1 MHRNKI
7 LLFLLF
13 LTLFL
18 PVFSQNTTKPIWQ
31 GWVQIAEGVL
41 EPEEKTCDFIQ
52 NGELRIAP
60 NLSGVPNY
68 ATTFRF
74 QDTICISRNFAVE
87 YRVKNNAA
95 IGGLDNLDSEISFF
109 SNGLKSTLALVGKS
123 AGQSGTFFSIANE
136 TIVLNQPWMVTDLT
150 QWKKVKIQFLNS
162 VASVFINDTLRFTSG
177 YSNNVCN
184 IDFLTLKF
192 RGSGA
197 MDWLRFYDNENALV
211 FDENFDNCQKLTRGI
226 NCDPA
231 VPISVKTSPAC
242 DGDTLTMCAN
252 FPAMSYQWSDPFGK
266 KTNSACVSVPN
277 LTSNQ
282 SGKYDITANI
292 NSCFTFTKTIDIK
305 AYPKVRSS
313 QDISLCSGQSFT
325 LSKGRKITI
334 SGAYYD
340 TLKTTRDCDSIVLYN
355 IAFGLIQKDSISVEK
370 CLGQCYTFGSG
381 KRACTVGI
389 FRDTVREASGCQRE
403 FIVSLKLTNSLT
415 KTQDTVICQGNSF
428 RLPSGVMVNTTN
440 TYRDTFKTR
449 EGCDSIVVTNLKVE
463 TIPRPEFS
471 GALAK
476 EYTEGTPITLTTQ
489 NIVGGSYEWYVN
501 ALKINDLSNTKIINL
516 ISGENVVRVIVKS
529 SAGCVGE
536 TSVIIFGIPKIEV
549 PNAFTPNGDGLND
562 NFSIVTTA
570 DNYFTI
576 EKFQVFNRL
585 GNQIYNNENGI
596 RGWNGRFKNDEC
608 ASDTYVYVMEVVS
621 KNGIRQKFSGEI
633 LLLR

>member
-1 MHRNKI
+1 MYRNKV
-7 LLFLLF
+7 LLFVFF
-13 LTLFL
+13 LTLSFS
-18 PVFSQNTTKPIWQ
+18 VFSQNAAKPIWQ

-60 NLSGVPNY
+60 NLSGVSNY

-74 QDTICISRNFAVE
+74 GDTICISRNFAVE

-109 SNGLKSTLALVGKS
+109 SNGLKTTLALVGKS

-136 TIVLNQPWMVTDLT
+136 TIVLNQSWMVTDLT
-150 QWKKVKIQFLNS
+150 QWKKVKIQFFNS

-177 YSNNVCN
+177 YSKNVCN

-197 MDWLRFYDNENALV
+197 IDWLRFYDNENALV
-211 FDENFDNCQKLTRGI
+211 FDENFDDCQKLTRGI

-252 FPAMSYQWSDPFGK
+252 FPAMSYQWSDPLGK

-277 LTSNQ
+277 LTATQ
-282 SGKYDITANI
+282 SGRYDITANI

-305 AYPKVRSS
+305 AYPKVRNSE
-313 QDISLCSGQSFT
+313 DIGLCSGRSFS
-325 LSKGRKITI
+325 LSDGRVITK
-334 SGAYYD
+334 SGVFYD
-340 TLKTTRDCDSIVLYN
+340 TLKTIRGCDSIVLYN
-355 IAFGLIQKDSISVEK
+355 IAFGSLQKDSISVEK
-370 CLGQCYTFGSG
+370 CFGQCYTFGSG
-381 KRACTVGI
+381 KQACAAGI
-389 FRDTVREASGCQRE
+389 FRDTVKDAAGCQTE
-403 FIVSLKLTNSLT
+403 FIVNLKWTNFLT
-415 KTQDTVICQGNSF
+415 KTQDAVICQGNSY

-440 TYRDTFKTR
+440 TYRDTFKTIG
-449 EGCDSIVVTNLKVE
+449 GCDSVVVTKLTVE
-463 TIPRPEFS
+463 TAPRPEFS

-476 EYTEGTPITLTTQ
+476 EYTEGTPITFTTQ
-489 NIVGGSYEWYVN
+489 NIIGGSYEWYVN
-501 ALKINDLSNTKIINL
+501 SLKINELSNTKILNL
-516 ISGENVVRVIVKS
+516 KSGENIIRVIVKS
-529 SAGCVGE
+529 SVGCVGE
-536 TSVIIFGIPKIEV
+536 ASITILGIPKVEL

-585 GNQIYNNENGI
+585 GNQMYNNENGI
-596 RGWNGRFKNDEC
+596 RGWDGRFKNDDC
-608 ASDTYVYVMEVVS
+608 ASDTYVYLLEVVS